1 MANPNPK
8 NQWTPGQSGNPNG
21 RPKKGETLTD
31 ILKARLPKEE
41 FIEREIAL
49 AMEGDPA
56 ARKQIWERLDGKVKE
71 QVEIDKKRELLTLE
85 EKQRLIDELE

>member
-8 NQWTPGQSGNPNG
+8 NKWKKGQSGNPKG

-31 ILKARLPKEE
+31 LLREKLSKEE
-41 FIEREIAL
+41 FIEKEIDL
-49 AMEGDPA
+49 AMQGDPA

-71 QVEIDKKRELLTLE
+71 QLEIGQKHRPLTLE
-85 EKQRLIDELE
+85 EKQKLIDELE